1 MQPFSIL
8 VNRDRP
14 GGRSTFSWYLFVPG
28 SDRLRGEIEQAQK
41 RRKECLEYL
50 FGLRWLRD
58 SVPHEFPHQNT
69 VAITVAD
76 FRVSVEN
83 GQLLETGITV

>member
-1 MQPFSIL
+1 M
-8 VNRDRP
+8 
-14 GGRSTFSWYLFVPG
+14 PG
-28 SDRLRGEIEQAQK
+28 SDPFRGEIEQAQK

-50 FGLRWLRD
+50 FGLRWLCD
-58 SVPHEFPHQNT
+58 LVPHEFPHQNT

-83 GQLLETGITV
+83 GQLLEPGIAV